1 VNGRI
6 AGAMSV
12 ALIWGNTATAQGAL
26 RLRHEPVQDLRV
38 RTIFQTVTR
47 IDGVGRAVEAADLG
61 VMSGVA
67 LAGVEG
73 ELVWHLAYDSL
84 IIRTREATGEWS
96 QFSVPGAAS
105 AWAQVYMDSRQR
117 VSRVLR
123 DEPVVGIT
131 DLVGVFT
138 GMPDLALPEG
148 TLRVGETWSGEI
160 TIEPLGGIA
169 TVGSVPELPA
179 VTVVSQLTLDS
190 IVRRARDTLGFISV
204 LGRVQPTSIVTI
216 NGEQP
221 GRLTL
226 SGDLLG
232 NLVWSTGWSLFVS
245 GARRMSL
252 RMERGS
258 AGVQSEKE
266 IITVVKTTRHQVRP

>member
-1 VNGRI
+1 
-6 AGAMSV
+6 
-12 ALIWGNTATAQGAL
+12 
-26 RLRHEPVQDLRV
+26 V

-96 QFSVPGAAS
+96 EFSVPGAAS

>member
-1 VNGRI
+1 MNRRI

-12 ALIWGNTATAQGAL
+12 ALIWGSTATAQVAL
-26 RLRHEPVQDLRV
+26 RLRHEPVQDLQV
-38 RTIFQTVTR
+38 RTVFQTVTR

-73 ELVWHLAYDSL
+73 DLVWHLAYDSL
-84 IIRTREATGEWS
+84 IIRSREATGEWS
-96 QFSVPGAAS
+96 EFSVPAAES

-160 TIEPLGGIA
+160 TAEPLGGIA

-190 IVRRARDTLGFISV
+190 IVVRARDTLGFISV
-204 LGRVQPTSIVTI
+204 SGRVQPTSIVTI

-226 SGDLLG
+226 SGNLLG

-245 GARRMSL
+245 GARRLSL